1 MTVIENYLIALLLA
15 GILVWE
21 LISGSALVMGRGV
34 SREARPGMYWFV
46 LGVQFAILLLFL
58 LTGQSW
64 HVRR

>member
-21 LISGSALVMGRGV
+21 LISGSTLVLGRI
-34 SREARPGMYWFV
+34 SREGRRGTYWFV